1 MASDEHETGRLGRA
15 APLTRPSH
23 RPGVHALA
31 AAGGTFVVSVLVL
44 STLLGHSILGGA
56 RHSPQHGRIQQ
67 PQMTLTANVNFSI
80 TSAVASSP
88 SCTGT
93 ALLLPGAPDF
103 LCYTVHNPFT
113 QSITVTSMSVSS
125 TTSSVSSCPTSNL
138 DMASTAYSG
147 MPALVVAA
155 HGAGTVGE
163 PMSMVASNTN
173 QDACL
178 GTTFTFANVGK
189 AHFTTSP
196 PTSTTTT
203 TTPTA
208 GSTTPAPTAGSTTP
222 APAAGSSTPTP
233 PAGSSNPASPSI
245 STLAFTGA
253 DIASMT
259 AAGVLAIAVG
269 LLIMAAARRRRR
281 REVDPSTEYEPS

>member
-1 MASDEHETGRLGRA
+1 MTK
-15 APLTRPSH
+15 PSQ
-23 RPGVHALA
+23 RSGIHALT
-31 AAGGTFVVSVLVL
+31 AGGVTFVVSVLVF
-44 STLLGHSILGGA
+44 SALLGHSILGGA
-56 RHSPQHGRIQQ
+56 RIPPHHGRIQR
-67 PQMTLTANVNFSI
+67 PQMTLAANVNFSI
-80 TSAVASSP
+80 TSAVASTP
-88 SCTGT
+88 SCTGA

-125 TTSSVSSCPTSNL
+125 TTSSAASCPISNL

-147 MPALVVAA
+147 TPALVVAA
-155 HGAGTVGE
+155 HGAATVGE
-163 PMSMVASNTN
+163 PISMVTSNTN

-189 AHFTTSP
+189 ARFTTTP

-203 TTPTA
+203 TTTTATTSTA
-208 GSTTPAPTAGSTTP
+208 GSSTPSPP
-222 APAAGSSTPTP
+222 AGSSTPT
-233 PAGSSNPASPSI
+233 SPSV

-253 DIASMT
+253 DIASMI

-281 REVDPSTEYEPS
+281 REVDQASEYEPS